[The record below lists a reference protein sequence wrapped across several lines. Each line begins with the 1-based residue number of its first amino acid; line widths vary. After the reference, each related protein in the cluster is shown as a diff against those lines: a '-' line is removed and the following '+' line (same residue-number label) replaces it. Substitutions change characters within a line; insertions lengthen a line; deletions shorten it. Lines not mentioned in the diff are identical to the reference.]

1 MDTRT
6 HCDFRRDI
14 AYADAHFKASK
25 FADAYRA
32 YAKALIVFA
41 KEWEGTEQSVRS
53 IVEEVQLP
61 CLLRLVTC
69 KLKLNADLDIA
80 LAHCNAALT
89 LCPNS
94 AKAFYKRA
102 QIRMSLRQYE
112 HAAQDLI
119 SAAKLNS
126 GSRSIQQ
133 AWVQLKSLQNKKPI
147 HKPVELSLWLELV
160 KGLVLLCRS
169 FFSQ

>member
-1 MDTRT
+1 MDTKSP
-6 HCDFRRDI
+6 CDFRRDI

-41 KEWEGTEQSVRS
+41 NEWEGNEQTVKSN
-53 IVEEVQLP
+53 VEEVQLP

-89 LCPNS
+89 LSPNS

-102 QIRMSLRQYE
+102 QIRISLKQYE
-112 HAAQDLI
+112 LASQDLI

-133 AWVQLKSLQNKKPI
+133 AWVQLKSLQYKKLTS
-147 HKPVELSLWLELV
+147 KPVELSLWLELV
-160 KGLVLLCRS
+160 KGLALLCRS
-169 FFSQ
+169 FFSR